1 MASGWSLIIGLIIIV
16 IASVV
21 AWIFSPKGDNQ
32 TYISLP
38 PTSPPALVHY
48 VGSGH

>member
-16 IASVV
+16 VASVL

-32 TYISLP
+32 T
-38 PTSPPALVHY
+38 
-48 VGSGH
+48 